1 MEKWHEVSSRIEQHL
16 RPATFPVAVRL
27 LSPGEEPPE
36 RSRRPAAD
44 IGSPMALCQ
53 GLTLTRTR
61 GWTMAFGPE
70 DSNCPVANYAMG
82 WGGQVDPSLM
92 YGFLQ
97 MMNYAADEASAR
109 ARVEGLSRL
118 EPGEFPTLVF
128 SPLARTRVEPQVVV
142 VYGNPAQ
149 VMRMVHA
156 ASRWTGDTVAAG
168 FGGIAGSCN
177 EGFIRTFREDA
188 PRVALPG
195 NGDRVFAAT
204 RDDEILFAF
213 PASWAERIVEG
224 LETTSASGVRY
235 PIPTMLEYELPFDRL
250 MSQAQEE

>member
-1 MEKWHEVSSRIEQHL
+1 MS
-16 RPATFPVAVRL
+16 
-27 LSPGEEPPE
+27 
-36 RSRRPAAD
+36 
-44 IGSPMALCQ
+44 
-53 GLTLTRTR
+53 
-61 GWTMAFGPE
+61 
-70 DSNCPVANYAMG
+70 
-82 WGGQVDPSLM
+82 
-92 YGFLQ
+92 
-97 MMNYAADEASAR
+97 YAADEAAAR